1 MHRTVEI
8 YSNPNTNLSESW
20 RTSIRTVLFVNA
32 LCIPAPQEGVEDLLI
47 ASAVFAS
54 KTPEGKG
61 GLGSNCTKDKDC
73 AGGLFCDPGTKT
85 CTEGGIL
92 LNGLCTTIHHPPQK
106 EVHQG

>member
-1 MHRTVEI
+1 MD
-8 YSNPNTNLSESW
+8 
-20 RTSIRTVLFVNA
+20 A

-47 ASAVFAS
+47 ASVVFAS

-61 GLGSNCTKDKDC
+61 TGLDDNCIEDKDC
-73 AGGLFCDPGTKT
+73 EDKFTCDPETKK

-92 LNGLCTTIHHPPQK
+92 PNGLCTTIHHPPQR